1 MAQQKLSYEF
11 PYSSFDLETD
21 LTFILLSEGK
31 AIIPVCR
38 RLVSDGLPAFR

>member
-31 AIIPVCR
+31 AIIPVCH
-38 RLVSDGLPAFR
+38 LHLSAFDRC